1 MRDVAACAL
10 AAVPSLP
17 TIASKFSSDI
27 DRVGGVVHGHVTKLI
42 RVVAIVEWARAK
54 KVVKLV
60 SGRHS

>member
-27 DRVGGVVHGHVTKLI
+27 DRVGGVVHGHITKLI
-42 RVVAIVEWARAK
+42 RVVAIVE
-54 KVVKLV
+54 
-60 SGRHS
+60 